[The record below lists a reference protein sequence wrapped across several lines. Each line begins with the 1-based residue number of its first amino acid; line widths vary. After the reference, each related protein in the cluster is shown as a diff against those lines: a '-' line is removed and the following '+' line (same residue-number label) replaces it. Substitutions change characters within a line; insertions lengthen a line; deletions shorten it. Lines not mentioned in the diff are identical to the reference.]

1 MSGLSTFAFQSTLSN
16 DPRSGGGFVGN
27 GDVGGAL
34 PRDGKTE
41 AISFRGVGADPR
53 LVTSS
58 RGASGGGAAGAG
70 VVAYGFLPPLGDL
83 RGIPHFAELFPTVE
97 AILSRRGGGVTSGA
111 YGSPPL
117 SPQQRRL
124 LEHAKQEAFAPI
136 DRSNGLLGS
145 EQRLLEALEQA
156 MNHERDAMRLET
168 EQRFLATYSLPPSE
182 RSKVVEEQSQ
192 KWKDVEV
199 PLVMCLDHLRSLPPA
214 VEIAGGKAHTRDSRA
229 LAAIDLLTSAAGR
242 EGRPVAPV
250 TYRQLHTLLLE
261 GLEAAGVSGV
271 SPSSDASLEKLQLEA
286 DLEYARR
293 YAEKESARERFE
305 TERRQ
310 QQADEQTKRELE
322 AELIRVRAA
331 ADAASAVAGGGSVH
345 GGSDPV
351 ASELSERLLQLRLKM
366 ATLEDEARLR
376 HEKEKA
382 DAARHEI
389 ELTRLHTEDTLKIRR
404 ELEEDLAK
412 TRSTAM
418 LEEMQKRQESLAA
431 EEGTKQRKEQLDNE
445 ARMLEAEWKKR
456 QEDVDAADL
465 KKNQTH
471 EEKASK
477 DPAKASSDV
486 RPKKPNFLA
495 AARHHK
501 PGRPSSPRP
510 SLGLKPSPKGIA
522 SPRTSTS
529 DGSLLKPTRH
539 REEVETVENRRED
552 ALQEQREQLE
562 AEIRNQLEGVA
573 AGSERRDEEARKLKE
588 EHEAELLRLKQ
599 DADAQ
604 GKRAGLAG
612 RLLGAGKARAQEE
625 AIRRQQEEHEA
636 DILRQ
641 RDEARKQA
649 DENEAVRKQVEEQ
662 DALLKSLEGKQEDIR
677 KQREDAEVLNA
688 RRAGELRE
696 QQEQR
701 EADILR
707 HREEVERLENRRE
720 DALQEQREQ
729 LEAEIR
735 NQLEGVAAGSER
747 RDEEA
752 RKLKEEH
759 EAELLRLKQDADAQ
773 GKRAGLAGRL
783 LGAGKARAQEESIRR
798 QQEEYEETF
807 RKADLDHQ
815 EALERQRMENEAAV
829 KQARD
834 AADKLSEDST
844 AQRRE
849 LQAELERERAEA
861 KKLGEERDRA
871 IRELLKQNEAAREEN
886 ERRRHEKSE
895 GPLDEASRLQMDA
908 TRQNDYVL
916 QALREKEQEQEA
928 EGKRRQEEFAYT
940 IFTQRE
946 EQEAER
952 KRRQEEFEY
961 TIFEQQKEQV
971 AEGKRRQEEYEYSLF
986 EQCAQRD
993 AGERAAKEELAF
1005 ALFRQQEENEAEK
1018 RNIQEEDARRLLDE
1032 ELSQQAEKKRQ
1043 HDEIED
1049 QLEEIEKQRIEAE
1062 RAQKLLDDEKD
1073 RWQAERDKLKE
1084 EMRNRQLLVAAKAL
1098 EDRERL
1104 LKAAQEARVEAY
1116 RMLTKREAQDIVKV
1130 DAVRK
1135 LLLRYARTV
1144 VPRLQEDAA
1153 RAVAKLRAG
1162 HMNSQKKVVGQEA
1175 DPKLMSEFKGGIR
1188 DIQDYEQ
1195 NMLMALRRI
1204 DPTAHGSELEMLTQT
1219 ALDKAT
1225 AGNEDVLKGDLK
1237 AIEVARQGTAQRLR
1251 QAEEN
1256 LDALLGDDLAADFT
1270 ARWAQQVLSVADD
1283 SRRVAVEKEA
1293 QALDLKR
1300 DKLANMDPPQVDL
1313 NAAASSRVPAAVAS
1327 FTANSAAAPAIE
1339 VKAALAQAD
1348 GQRLVPV
1355 KLRIPGLKKKQ
1366 MGDQEQ
1372 FRKAFADKMRAT
1384 LDLDENQFRF
1394 IEKSGGTG

>member
-539 REEVETVENRRED
+539 REEVETV
-552 ALQEQREQLE
+552 
-562 AEIRNQLEGVA
+562 
-573 AGSERRDEEARKLKE
+573 
-588 EHEAELLRLKQ
+588 
-599 DADAQ
+599 
-604 GKRAGLAG
+604 
-612 RLLGAGKARAQEE
+612 
-625 AIRRQQEEHEA
+625 
-636 DILRQ
+636 
-641 RDEARKQA
+641 
-649 DENEAVRKQVEEQ
+649 
-662 DALLKSLEGKQEDIR
+662 
-677 KQREDAEVLNA
+677 
-688 RRAGELRE
+688 
-696 QQEQR
+696 
-701 EADILR
+701 
-707 HREEVERLENRRE
+707 ENRRE